1 MSVCAFEST
10 YVPIWVDNSYVD
22 DSTWELYVCTHIG
35 TCGYICIFVC
45 HACDQ
50 RGGPCKKKKSAVT
63 CFPTGHSL
71 QFASGFHC
79 GEMSLFFPFVF
90 FMALPSVVINDPFQ
104 QLHQYLLPWET
115 VQGQSKLLFWQQ
127 SELVNY
133 QLKNC
138 SRTSWNLLGH
148 GWKRE
153 LII

>member
-1 MSVCAFEST
+1 MYPYGSITPMLMTAHRSCMYVHTQAHVCT
-10 YVPIWVDNSYVD
+10 YVFLCVVHVIREVGHV
-22 DSTWELYVCTHIG
+22 
-35 TCGYICIFVC
+35 
-45 HACDQ
+45 
-50 RGGPCKKKKSAVT
+50 KKSAVT
-63 CFPTGHSL
+63 CLPTGHSL
-71 QFASGFHC
+71 QFSSGFHC

-104 QLHQYLLPWET
+104 QLHRYLLPWET

-153 LII
+153 LIIQKRDSDY